1 MSSSMAVLS
10 VSRSRVIFFPS
21 WQVSALF
28 PWNLFLEKGC
38 LIKLWVCKTLWLEEE
53 LPGWKCVE
61 TFEPEMELCQDLT
74 TGILYMFLHQAV
86 STDYP
91 SPDSIFLQ
99 DLGSGFVPYTM
110 TSGTHWLVIHWG
122 RSFSAFSCF
131 DLPLIY
137 FLYFILIYLEFF
149 SFTWLRGRKP
159 ASLQQYSLVAP
170 FWLWFWDNLCRCH
183 DWRHSSTWGSNFK
196 SFLSSCSCHQS
207 LSEGDVARARISS
220 WCLTQHDV

>member
-1 MSSSMAVLS
+1 MFDKTLGLQNPVIGRGAARMEMCGNFWAWNGIVSGLNNWYFIYVLAPSSVYRLPI
-10 VSRSRVIFFPS
+10 SRQHLLTGPWEWFCPLYHDQWHSLVGYTLRKVFFS
-21 WQVSALF
+21 FFMLWLTL
-28 PWNLFLEKGC
+28 NLFSLFH
-38 LIKLWVCKTLWLEEE
+38 
-53 LPGWKCVE
+53 PN
-61 TFEPEMELCQDLT
+61 
-74 TGILYMFLHQAV
+74 
-86 STDYP
+86 
-91 SPDSIFLQ
+91 
-99 DLGSGFVPYTM
+99 
-110 TSGTHWLVIHWG
+110 
-122 RSFSAFSCF
+122 
-131 DLPLIY
+131 
-137 FLYFILIYLEFF
+137 LEFF